1 MEMRKLTPGEIRSV
15 IAKIRKKY
23 DEYSVKYFKS
33 KTLKDSFEDRYIG
46 ALERK
51 VDVSSFLLAEI
62 SAIEELIR
70 REEEKEKA
78 AAVRGEKAEKK
89 QGIADKVLEE
99 HKRRIDKYEA
109 VPILPGAREEVCKL
123 LGALVVLEK
132 EHWPNLAPVLRDTA
146 TSMASFE
153 MISLESRLRALA
165 DRDREGIPTY
175 LVRYIAHLKRFPRST
190 AAIER
195 EENEFIKETAFFLHD
210 FLSVLRR
217 VKENYKDL
225 GEEKT
230 AALVTVLD
238 TVDGIIADFRL
249 KDLKRS

>member
-1 MEMRKLTPGEIRSV
+1 MELRKLTPGEIQSV

-33 KTLKDSFEDRYIG
+33 KTLKDSFEDRYIN
-46 ALERK
+46 ALEKR

-70 REEEKEKA
+70 REEEKAAAAKA
-78 AAVRGEKAEKK
+78 AKPEKK
-89 QGIADKVLEE
+89 PGIADRVLEE
-99 HKRRIDKYEA
+99 HRRRIEKYEA
-109 VPILPGAREEVCKL
+109 VPIHPGARGELCKL

-132 EHWPNLAPVLRDTA
+132 EHLPNLVPVLRDTA
-146 TSMASFE
+146 YSMASYD
-153 MISLESRLRALA
+153 MINLESRLRTLA

-190 AAIER
+190 AVIER
-195 EENEFIKETAFFLHD
+195 EENEFIKESAFFLHD
-210 FLSVLRR
+210 FLTILRR
-217 VKENYKDL
+217 VKENYRDL
-225 GEEKT
+225 EEDKKAT
-230 AALVTVLD
+230 LATVLD
-238 TVDGIIADFRL
+238 AVEEIIADFRL

>member
-1 MEMRKLTPGEIRSV
+1 MELRKLTPGEIQSV

-23 DEYSVKYFKS
+23 EEYSVKYFKS
-33 KTLKDSFEDRYIG
+33 KNLKDAFEDRYIQ
-46 ALERK
+46 ALERR

-70 REEEKEKA
+70 REEEKTA
-78 AAVRGEKAEKK
+78 ASTAKKAERKP
-89 QGIADKVLEE
+89 GIADKVLED
-99 HKRRIDKYEA
+99 HKRRIEKYEA
-109 VPILPGAREEVCKL
+109 IAIHPGAREEVCKL

-146 TSMASFE
+146 YSMTTYE
-153 MISLESRLRALA
+153 MISLESRLRTLA
-165 DRDREGIPTY
+165 DRDREGVPTY

-195 EENEFIKETAFFLHD
+195 EENEFIKEAAFFLHD
-210 FLSVLRR
+210 FLTILRR
-217 VKENYKDL
+217 VRENYKNL
-225 GEEKT
+225 EEDKK
-230 AALVTVLD
+230 AALVTVLEN
-238 TVDGIIADFRL
+238 VEGIIADFRL